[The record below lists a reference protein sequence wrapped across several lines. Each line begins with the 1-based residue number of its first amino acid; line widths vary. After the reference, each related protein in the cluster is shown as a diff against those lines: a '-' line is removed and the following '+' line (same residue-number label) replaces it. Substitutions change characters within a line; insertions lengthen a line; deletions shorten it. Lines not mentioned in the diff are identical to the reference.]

1 MILQS
6 SNSSYLIRILTFLIF
21 IFCLNSLYAAE
32 GGPCKDYGCHSLQY
46 SRWGRV
52 ANDLQI
58 PEEIFFENLVF
69 DKSIKPGDL
78 MTGAMSEDSVNWF
91 GVAPPD
97 LTLVSRYK
105 GDDWIY
111 SYLRAYYEDASKQ
124 YGVNNLV
131 YPGTAM
137 PNVLLSLQGNQRLV
151 CKNIP
156 VIAKNGGEKRDE
168 FGSTITKE
176 KCGFLEVEE
185 GTGELTKEE
194 FDTLIY
200 DLTNFLVYVG
210 EPIKATR
217 ERIGWYVVFYFL
229 IFTAEI
235 KESKQEETP
244 DEILSISPYHKL
256 PILVDRDLAIH
267 DPTVM
272 MEYLDERFPHPPLL
286 PVYPVARANCRTLML
301 RIDKEWCP
309 MVDSLIE
316 KKLTEKKLIK
326 VREDLLHE
334 IASIASTFKE
344 FKFFMSDEFSLVDC
358 CFGPILWRLP
368 SLGINLPVNRHLKP
382 LLDYQKT
389 IFERPGFL
397 DSLSSLERDLR
408 QE

>member
-1 MILQS
+1 MILQL

-32 GGPCKDYGCHSLQY
+32 GGPCKDYGECDKFEYSLNDMESLQRGAATYINYCYGCHSLQY

-168 FGSTITKE
+168 FGSAITKE

-229 IFTAEI
+229 IFTALASLLYRE
-235 KESKQEETP
+235 
-244 DEILSISPYHKL
+244 YHK
-256 PILVDRDLAIH
+256 
-267 DPTVM
+267 
-272 MEYLDERFPHPPLL
+272 
-286 PVYPVARANCRTLML
+286 
-301 RIDKEWCP
+301 
-309 MVDSLIE
+309 
-316 KKLTEKKLIK
+316 
-326 VREDLLHE
+326 
-334 IASIASTFKE
+334 
-344 FKFFMSDEFSLVDC
+344 
-358 CFGPILWRLP
+358 
-368 SLGINLPVNRHLKP
+368 
-382 LLDYQKT
+382 DYK
-389 IFERPGFL
+389 
-397 DSLSSLERDLR
+397 
-408 QE
+408 